1 MIRCILFPGIKLFV
15 SSGGKQ
21 QSADIVRE
29 KVTEL
34 CKLVPALD
42 NELDHRPGKTRE
54 GKDSVTY
61 MFKNGSIMRNIAAN
75 ERSRGLRMQGG
86 LLEECAS
93 MDGDIINQVLIPM
106 MNISRQGSL
115 PDEVSNKS
123 QIYVT
128 TAGYKNT
135 FAYQKLIQL
144 LVQMVTEPG
153 KAFVMGGTWRVP
165 VVAHLLDRNFVADLQ
180 RDGTYN
186 EASFDREYESRWTG
200 SVEDAFFSS
209 EAFDRNRILQK
220 PEYEFSGRSSSSA
233 YYILGMDVGRGGG
246 KGCDSVITV
255 LKVTPQSYGDTS
267 LKQLVNLYT
276 FHDMHFED
284 QAIVVKRLFE
294 KYRARRIVID
304 ANGLGAGFVD
314 YMVKSQNDPETGEV
328 LPPFGVEGATF
339 ANWRDEYNRYRT
351 PDTIQNAMFLIKAD
365 APFNTEAHTNAQVQ
379 LSSGKIKFLIDE
391 RTAKQK
397 LLGTTK
403 GRQMTAEQRAKYLNP
418 YTLTSILEEE
428 MVNLREKN
436 EGVNIILDRANKG
449 IKKDKFSSL
458 EYALYYI
465 KQVDDNKRKRKG
477 HFNPAQW
484 RKLCTT
490 V

>member
-144 LVQMVTEPG
+144 LVQMITEPG

-186 EASFDREYESRWTG
+186 EASFDREYKR
-200 SVEDAFFSS
+200 F
-209 EAFDRNRILQK
+209 
-220 PEYEFSGRSSSSA
+220 
-233 YYILGMDVGRGGG
+233 
-246 KGCDSVITV
+246 V
-255 LKVTPQSYGDTS
+255 L
-267 LKQLVNLYT
+267 
-276 FHDMHFED
+276 F
-284 QAIVVKRLFE
+284 
-294 KYRARRIVID
+294 KY
-304 ANGLGAGFVD
+304 
-314 YMVKSQNDPETGEV
+314 
-328 LPPFGVEGATF
+328 
-339 ANWRDEYNRYRT
+339 
-351 PDTIQNAMFLIKAD
+351 
-365 APFNTEAHTNAQVQ
+365 
-379 LSSGKIKFLIDE
+379 
-391 RTAKQK
+391 
-397 LLGTTK
+397 
-403 GRQMTAEQRAKYLNP
+403 
-418 YTLTSILEEE
+418 
-428 MVNLREKN
+428 
-436 EGVNIILDRANKG
+436 
-449 IKKDKFSSL
+449 
-458 EYALYYI
+458 
-465 KQVDDNKRKRKG
+465 
-477 HFNPAQW
+477 
-484 RKLCTT
+484 C
-490 V
+490 